1 MDGSDKSFGNG
12 EVRRQVKV
20 SNQLG
25 LHARP
30 AARLAQEAQQ
40 FEADVSLV
48 LDDAVVDAK
57 SILDI
62 LTLAAPF
69 GTALEIQAKGQDAPQ
84 AADQL
89 EKLFHSRFGEE
100 R

>member
-1 MDGSDKSFGNG
+1 MNSNNG

-40 FEADVSLV
+40 FESSIALIQDET
-48 LDDAVVDAK
+48 AVDAK
-57 SILDI
+57 SILDV

-69 GTALEIQAKGQDAPQ
+69 GATLEIQAKGSDAMG
-84 AADQL
+84 AVERL
-89 EKLFHSRFGEE
+89 EALFLSRFGEE